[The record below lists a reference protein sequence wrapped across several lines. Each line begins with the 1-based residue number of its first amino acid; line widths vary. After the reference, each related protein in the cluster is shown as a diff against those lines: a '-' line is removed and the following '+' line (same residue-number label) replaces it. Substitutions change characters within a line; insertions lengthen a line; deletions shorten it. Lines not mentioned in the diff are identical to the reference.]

1 MADCSL
7 FTTLKAVRRSA
18 GTVAQMLDI
27 SRLYGTDEFSR
38 VQDDAYYIWSNY
50 SSTDPYEGGLTV
62 LLNRKLGV
70 DLLGQYYFI
79 NGTNG
84 ALVPKFDFTSSGP
97 NKGNLEAF
105 VVATRVGDIPAPVP
119 QNIDW
124 VELNR
129 TSGKLANEVIRV
141 NTKAGQPP
149 SSVSISRSAT
159 MPHNLN

>member
-1 MADCSL
+1 L
-7 FTTLKAVRRSA
+7 ITTLKAVRRSA

-27 SRLYGTDEFSR
+27 SRLYGTNEFSR

-50 SSTDPYEGGLTV
+50 SSTDPYDSGLTV

-79 NGTNG
+79 NGTNDTV
-84 ALVPKFDFTSSGP
+84 VPKWDFTSSGP
-97 NKGNLEAF
+97 DKGNPNAF
-105 VVATRVGDIPAPVP
+105 VVATRVGDIPAPDS

-129 TSGKLANEVIRV
+129 TSGELANEVIRV

-149 SSVSISRSAT
+149 SSVSISQSAT
-159 MPHNLN
+159 MTHD